1 MTELAIAVVSSQ
13 PDPYAAVPTLLLRL
27 RIETP
32 EAEPV
37 HAMVL
42 KAQIRIEPQR
52 RRYSPEEEA
61 RLLELFGESPQW
73 GESLR
78 PFLWTHVTTTVA
90 EFTGSVEIDLPV
102 PCTYD
107 FEVAA
112 AKYLH
117 SIGDGEIPIVLLFN
131 GTIFSYR
138 DGGLDRAADRVAR
151 RGGAPPPG
159 PVWRATMDGF
169 FPNSGWIRLRR
180 RRSTPSPATRPI
192 GPSRPGRT
200 PSSASS
206 RRRTSRERRPLRA
219 GPARRRRRAVR
230 GLRAVPVPGV
240 GGQEPGALAVR
251 RAHPEG
257 LQRGRRLR
265 GVDDADRVPARVR
278 ARGRPST

>member
-1 MTELAIAVVSSQ
+1 MSDLRITVLSGQ

-27 RIETP
+27 RIESP
-32 EAEPV
+32 ETEPV

-52 RRYSPEEEA
+52 RRYSPEEEG

-90 EFTGSVEIDLPV
+90 TFTGQVEIDLPV

-117 SIGDGEIPIVLLFN
+117 SLGDGEIPLVLLFN
-131 GTIFSYR
+131 GTIFSHR
-138 DGGLDRAADRVAR
+138 DGGLVVQPIAWNVEAEYRLPVS
-151 RGGAPPPG
+151 
-159 PVWRATMDGF
+159 VWRATMDTF

-180 RRSTPSPATRPI
+180 ET
-192 GPSRPGRT
+192 
-200 PSSASS
+200 
-206 RRRTSRERRPLRA
+206 L
-219 GPARRRRRAVR
+219 
-230 GLRAVPVPGV
+230 
-240 GGQEPGALAVR
+240 
-251 RAHPEG
+251 
-257 LQRGRRLR
+257 
-265 GVDDADRVPARVR
+265 DDLMRYKADRALTSWEDTIERLLKESE
-278 ARGRPST
+278 A

>member
-1 MTELAIAVVSSQ
+1 MTALAITVLSGQ

-27 RIETP
+27 RLETP

-52 RRYSPEEEA
+52 RRYSADEEV
-61 RLLELFGESPQW
+61 RLLELFGEAPQW

-90 EFTGSVEIDLPV
+90 EFTGSTEIDLAV

-117 SIGDGEIPIVLLFN
+117 SLGEGEIPLVLLFN

-138 DGGLDRAADRVAR
+138 NGGLVVQPVAWNVEAEHR
-151 RGGAPPPG
+151 LPVS
-159 PVWRATMDGF
+159 VWRATMDTF
-169 FPNSGWIRLRR
+169 FPDSGWIRLRR
-180 RRSTPSPATRPI
+180 DTIDALTRYK
-192 GPSRPGRT
+192 
-200 PSSASS
+200 
-206 RRRTSRERRPLRA
+206 
-219 GPARRRRRAVR
+219 
-230 GLRAVPVPGV
+230 
-240 GGQEPGALAVR
+240 
-251 RAHPEG
+251 
-257 LQRGRRLR
+257 
-265 GVDDADRVPARVR
+265 ADRALTSWEDAFERLLKE
-278 ARGRPST
+278 AGS